1 MRGRPLGVSVTGLA
15 IGVACLIVVRD
26 NPGASLAGGSPEG
39 ATALLGA
46 GFALIGVG
54 ALEARRRPSSRTGL
68 LLAAGGVAWLAVEF
82 ANPGSGV
89 AVVFTAGLVA
99 YALAPPLIAHGALT
113 FPDGR
118 LSSAPERVVVAV
130 AYVDALVLVG
140 LVPALLSDP
149 AAEGCS
155 ECPGDLV
162 AIASDPGLAAAV
174 GRDGVWLGFGCAI
187 ALVALAA
194 WRLIRSSPASRL
206 LKGPVLVPA
215 AVFLG
220 FVAARYAHGFDRGFL
235 SNDQTDHALWMAQA
249 GALVLLALGV
259 VAAWVRE
266 RRARTAVSRIAVE
279 LGQRPA
285 GGGIR
290 GALADALADPGLEL
304 AYPLHGGRHVDAEG
318 RRLELH
324 ATAGR
329 ALTTLRRGGEPIAVL
344 LHRADLLD
352 DPGLLDEV
360 GAAASLA
367 LEHERLRAESRAQ
380 LDELRSSRARAVAR
394 ADNERQRLERDLH
407 DGAQQRLVVL
417 SMALRLLR
425 SELDPDAQELV
436 DAADTELRAALA
448 KLRELAHGIYPAVL
462 ADDGLAP
469 AIKALAESTPFPMR
483 IESLTAERQPHAVE
497 AAAYFLIAEVAKRGH
512 LDRATVSAV
521 GEDGQL
527 RVVIAA
533 EGELDANLVDLE
545 DRLGA
550 LDGSL
555 VVDRSAAGT
564 LTIRAEMPCG

>member
-1 MRGRPLGVSVTGLA
+1 
-15 IGVACLIVVRD
+15 
-26 NPGASLAGGSPEG
+26 
-39 ATALLGA
+39 
-46 GFALIGVG
+46 
-54 ALEARRRPSSRTGL
+54 
-68 LLAAGGVAWLAVEF
+68 
-82 ANPGSGV
+82 
-89 AVVFTAGLVA
+89 
-99 YALAPPLIAHGALT
+99 
-113 FPDGR
+113 
-118 LSSAPERVVVAV
+118 
-130 AYVDALVLVG
+130 
-140 LVPALLSDP
+140 
-149 AAEGCS
+149 
-155 ECPGDLV
+155 
-162 AIASDPGLAAAV
+162 
-174 GRDGVWLGFGCAI
+174 
-187 ALVALAA
+187 
-194 WRLIRSSPASRL
+194 
-206 LKGPVLVPA
+206 
-215 AVFLG
+215 
-220 FVAARYAHGFDRGFL
+220 
-235 SNDQTDHALWMAQA
+235 
-249 GALVLLALGV
+249 
-259 VAAWVRE
+259 
-266 RRARTAVSRIAVE
+266 
-279 LGQRPA
+279 
-285 GGGIR
+285 
-290 GALADALADPGLEL
+290 
-304 AYPLHGGRHVDAEG
+304 
-318 RRLELH
+318 
-324 ATAGR
+324 
-329 ALTTLRRGGEPIAVL
+329 VL

-527 RVVIAA
+527 LVVIAA